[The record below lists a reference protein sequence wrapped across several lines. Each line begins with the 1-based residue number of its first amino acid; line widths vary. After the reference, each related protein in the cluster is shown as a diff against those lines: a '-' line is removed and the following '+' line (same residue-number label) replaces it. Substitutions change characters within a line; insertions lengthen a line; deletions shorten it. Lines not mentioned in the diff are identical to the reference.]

1 MVDDLAT
8 GIEWSFLVQSSSR
21 HSLQLME
28 NTEGEGNPLDVL
40 APGKRK
46 VLHIQVGLAAG
57 HTVGNNGSSFS

>member
-1 MVDDLAT
+1 
-8 GIEWSFLVQSSSR
+8 
-21 HSLQLME
+21 ME

-57 HTVGNNGSSFS
+57 HTVGNNGSSFFITAQIQNEEIFADLCACI